1 MDKGYE
7 EILRRIKA
15 TVQDAASRGDPI
27 ALLEILSQEKAISGL
42 VSRLRARWR
51 VIDDEDLSD
60 IICSSIDNLFYYVRE
75 GKSSSN
81 PMGYLWKTADF
92 KAHEYYRRTK
102 RKVNLDSI
110 ENTLHD
116 KSLGRDFEE
125 GISDDLDEREVKRVE
140 AVRVARLMLPKIKS
154 ENYRNVLGYVIDA
167 AEKGVD
173 NLENQEIADAVGLSL
188 RTVRD
193 CLYRGF
199 NRLSELAVKEN
210 IVQQPFDFLYL
221 KEETDDELEDKFE
234 QE

>member
-1 MDKGYE
+1 VDKGYE